1 MISEEK
7 IKEFSQN
14 GAVILKNVL
23 DSDTGIINL
32 KLRNNKRNRL
42 IELH

>member
-23 DSDTGIINL
+23 DSDTGIRNL

-42 IELH
+42 IELN